1 MECLFYNY
9 YDKIKNKV
17 EYILNNKNKVL
28 TTASMILKYNLDL
41 NTYNMIMNNIITNI
55 NYFERLIK
63 EKKIIE
69 QNKNNAGYVD
79 AFHMLI
85 ALGIIVAFSICIA
98 YLLYC
103 IK

>member
-17 EYILNNKNKVL
+17 EYILNNKETVL
-28 TTASMILKYNLDL
+28 RTTSTILKYNLDM

-63 EKKIIE
+63 EKSIIE
-69 QNKNNAGYVD
+69 RNQNNAGYVD
-79 AFHMLI
+79 ALHMLI
-85 ALGIIVAFSICIA
+85 ALGIIIAFSICIA